1 MVTAGW
7 ELIPQEPG
15 AGFEF
20 ENKVVGGAIPREYI
34 GPVESGVKEA
44 MESGV
49 IAGYPMVDVKVI
61 VFDGSYHD
69 VDSNEMAFKIAGS
82 MGFKEGARKADPAL
96 LEPYMAVEVDV
107 PEEYMGTL
115 SVT

>member
-1 MVTAGW
+1 M

-34 GPVESGVKEA
+34 GPVENGVKEA

-49 IAGYPMVDVKVI
+49 IAGYPMVDIKVI

-69 VDSNEMAFKIAGS
+69 VDSNGNGLQNRWFHG
-82 MGFKEGARKADPAL
+82 L
-96 LEPYMAVEVDV
+96 
-107 PEEYMGTL
+107 
-115 SVT
+115 

>member
-1 MVTAGW
+1 M

-34 GPVESGVKEA
+34 GPVENGVKEA

-49 IAGYPMVDVKVI
+49 IAGYPMVDIKVI

-69 VDSNEMAFKIAGS
+69 VDSNGNGLQNRWFYGL
-82 MGFKEGARKADPAL
+82 RKKVLAKQ
-96 LEPYMAVEVDV
+96 
-107 PEEYMGTL
+107 TL
-115 SVT
+115 HS

>member
-1 MVTAGW
+1 MNTSDLLKAVLKKLW
-7 ELIPQEPG
+7 E
-15 AGFEF
+15 
-20 ENKVVGGAIPREYI
+20 R
-34 GPVESGVKEA
+34 
-44 MESGV
+44 V

-96 LEPYMAVEVDV
+96 LEPYMSVEVDV
-107 PEEYMGTL
+107 PEEYMGDVIGDL
-115 SVT
+115 NSRHRSHGR

>member
-1 MVTAGW
+1 M
-7 ELIPQEPG
+7 
-15 AGFEF
+15 
-20 ENKVVGGAIPREYI
+20 NNI
-34 GPVESGVKEA
+34 GPVENGVKEA

-49 IAGYPMVDVKVI
+49 IAGYPMVDIKVI

-96 LEPYMAVEVDV
+96 LEPYMSVEVDV
-107 PEEYMGTL
+107 PEDTWATL